1 MPRYAYPE
9 DLSMAEAAASDL
21 GLAWKAHV
29 VNLHEA
35 GGRDALKQ
43 GSERL

>member
-1 MPRYAYPE
+1 
-9 DLSMAEAAASDL
+9 MAEAVANDL

-35 GGRDALKQ
+35 RPGNEAPKGARSINSFQTVRIK
-43 GSERL
+43 R